1 MIWFP
6 DIDGENYGYT
16 AVRLTGS
23 LLDQMMCRLIRGG
36 CS

>member
-6 DIDGENYGYT
+6 DIGEGNYGYIEVHL
-16 AVRLTGS
+16 AVS
-23 LLDQMMCRLIRGG
+23 LLGQMVSRLIRGG